1 VIYNTISRTPI
12 PGAIVTMLNAGSQS
26 PLAESCF
33 YDPAQQG
40 QVTLPYG
47 YYRFD
52 LNFADPSCPSGG
64 NYIIEVTAP
73 TVGYVAGPSQII
85 PPASDA
91 STAAFS
97 VPTCPASIDDAI
109 TGTAQ
114 HCEVQTSEFAP
125 PPAVRARTTGTRYH
139 KHFTFNDSL
148 VPGSAQI
155 FNNHIPIDPDLQ
167 GVLSLSK
174 TTPMMNVTRG
184 QLVPYTITYT
194 NVTPVP
200 LFDVMLVD
208 RFPAGFRYIEGSA
221 RIDGVP
227 VEPTLAGRELRWN
240 DLSVDGNARHSIVML
255 LAVGA
260 GVSEGE
266 FVNRAQAIHGLTSQA
281 LSNEGSATVRVI
293 PDATFDCTDVT
304 GKVFDD
310 VNRNGIQDTGET
322 GLSGV
327 RVVSARGLTA
337 TTDGFGRFHMTCAI
351 TPREGRGSNF
361 ILKLDDRTLPSGF
374 RSSTNQIRVQ
384 RATRGKALR
393 FNFGASIH
401 RVIGL
406 DIADAVFEPGTA
418 EMRPQWKPRL
428 NLLMEEL
435 QKGPAVLRLT
445 YLADVE
451 DARLVN
457 QRMDVMKKQ
466 IMQSWQP
473 LAEQPN
479 GYQLTIEPEVFW
491 RRGSPVKQASR

>member
-1 VIYNTISRTPI
+1 VS
-12 PGAIVTMLNAGSQS
+12 GAIVTMLSSASQS
-26 PLAESCF
+26 PLPESCF
-33 YDPAQQG
+33 YDPAQQN
-40 QVTLPYG
+40 QVTLAYG

-52 LNFADPSCPSGG
+52 LNFLDPACPSGG
-64 NYIIEVTAP
+64 GYIVEVTAP
-73 TVGYVAGPSQII
+73 TVGYIAGPSQII

-91 STAAFS
+91 STMAFS
-97 VPTCPASIDDAI
+97 VPTCPASVDDAI
-109 TGTAQ
+109 AATAQ
-114 HCEVQTSEFAP
+114 HCEVQATELAP
-125 PPAVRARTTGTRYH
+125 PPSVRARTAGTRYH
-139 KHFTFNDSL
+139 KHFVFDDNL
-148 VPGSAQI
+148 VPGSTQI
-155 FNNHIPIDPDLQ
+155 FNNHIPVDPDLQ
-167 GVLSLSK
+167 GLLSLSK
-174 TTPMMNVTRG
+174 TTPLLNVTRG
-184 QLVPYTITYT
+184 QLVPYTITFT

-200 LFDVMLVD
+200 LFDVVVVD
-208 RFPAGFRYIEGSA
+208 RFPAGFRYVEGSA

-227 VEPTLAGRELRWN
+227 LEPVLIGRELRWN

-266 FVNRAQAIHGLTSQA
+266 FVNRAQAIHGLTNDA

-310 VNRNGIQDTGET
+310 ANRNGIQETGEH

-374 RSSTNQIRVQ
+374 RSSTGQIRVE

-401 RVIGL
+401 RVIAL
-406 DIADAVFEPGTA
+406 EIADAVFEPGSTQ
-418 EMRPQWKPRL
+418 MRTQWKPRL
-428 NLLMEEL
+428 SLLLEEL

-451 DARLVN
+451 DAGLVER
-457 QRMDVMKKQ
+457 RMAATKLQ
-466 IMQSWQP
+466 LMQSWQA
-473 LAEQPN
+473 LDCC
-479 GYQLTIEPEVFW
+479 YQLTIEPEVFW
-491 RRGSPVKQASR
+491 RRGAPPKQAAVQATGR